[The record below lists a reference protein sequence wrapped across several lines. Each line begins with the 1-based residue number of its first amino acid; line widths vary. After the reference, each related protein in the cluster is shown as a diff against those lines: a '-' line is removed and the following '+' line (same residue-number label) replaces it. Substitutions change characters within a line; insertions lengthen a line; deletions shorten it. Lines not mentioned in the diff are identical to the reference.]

1 MGYDNA
7 KIILSKSVLELR
19 RVFQSIA
26 WLADD
31 GQTMVV
37 SVYNKAVG

>member
-7 KIILSKSVLELR
+7 KIIFGKPILELR
-19 RVFQSIA
+19 RVFQYIA
-26 WLADD
+26 WPADD